1 MGAMSDAE
9 DAGGQDDGL
18 AALARCWTLQPSDR
32 GGGRIAAFENFDRF
46 AELMTQERHRILRHL
61 HDHPEPCVSA
71 LADVLDRPF
80 RLVHE
85 DVMVLELAGLIE
97 RSDGKLNVTADR
109 FSVMI
114 AL

>member
-1 MGAMSDAE
+1 MGGISDAE
-9 DAGGQDDGL
+9 GDGGPENNL
-18 AALARCWTLQPSDR
+18 AALARCWTLQPSER
-32 GGGRIAAFENFDRF
+32 PGGRVAAFENFERF
-46 AELMTQERHRILRHL
+46 AELMTRERRRILRHL
-61 HDHPEPCVSA
+61 HDHPEPCVSD

-97 RSDGKLNVTADR
+97 HSEGKLHVTADR
-109 FSVMI
+109 FSVMM